1 MIWSPKERGWERD
14 LGRVGWLEVVS
25 VAGSWSLLWVN
36 HGTETELST
45 HDTEAQALQAGYEWA
60 DVVRTQIGNVLA
72 QQANP
77 QDDGE

>member
-1 MIWSPKERGWERD
+1 MIWASTERGWERD
-14 LGRVGWLEVVS
+14 LGRIGWLEVVP
-25 VAGSWSLLWVN
+25 VAGKWSLLWAH

-45 HDTEAQALQAGYEWA
+45 HGAGAQALQAGYEWA
-60 DVVRTQIGNVLA
+60 DIVRTQLGNVLA